1 MELQRYTKIR
11 FVIKDDKE
19 VSRATAEKRLAALSK
34 RFPEASDID
43 VSPTGNIVC
52 LTFTDE
58 NTRQMLTDAAM
69 KHIVETIIE
78 KFP

>member
-1 MELQRYTKIR
+1 MELQRFTKVR

-43 VSPTGNIVC
+43 VSPAGNIAC
-52 LTFTDE
+52 LTFLDE
-58 NTRQMLTDAAM
+58 DAKQLYTDAAM
-69 KHIVETIIE
+69 KHIVETILE